1 MTEEGKCCAV
11 TGIGKFEDPL
21 TIAPQSRDDSTG
33 WTIAPQSRDD
43 FMCGRLLCNR
53 VMPFFL
59 GGGIIVVQLRCEFL
73 CYFFFL
79 KADVYFIVVFVG
91 EGMETGK
98 LYVAES
104 SVFQVVKVCCAHY

>member
-43 FMCGRLLCNR
+43 SMGERLLGNR
-53 VMPFFL
+53 
-59 GGGIIVVQLRCEFL
+59 
-73 CYFFFL
+73 
-79 KADVYFIVVFVG
+79 
-91 EGMETGK
+91 GMTLFRG
-98 LYVAES
+98 
-104 SVFQVVKVCCAHY
+104 